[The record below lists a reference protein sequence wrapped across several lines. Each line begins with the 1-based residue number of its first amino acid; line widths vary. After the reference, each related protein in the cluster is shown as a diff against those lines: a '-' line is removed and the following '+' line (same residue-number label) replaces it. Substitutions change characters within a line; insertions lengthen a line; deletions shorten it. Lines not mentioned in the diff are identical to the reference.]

1 MEKESLPENKC
12 NATPEPQAVVE
23 AATPPEPQLPQ
34 ALLET
39 DLPLTLIRKEGARD
53 IYDLGEYN
61 LAIYT
66 DRATVFDAP
75 IEGGIPERGKCL
87 ARLAGHWLSKTR
99 AVIPNHLK
107 SALPSSAELKGY
119 LGEESTFELPD
130 NLVERCLIYKKTEPL
145 DITFEIWGYLTG
157 PAWKEYQSHGTVFG
171 HPQISGL
178 LESQSLPASV
188 FVGFEKSEDG
198 TRIQLSEEELNERL
212 GTKLL
217 EDIKTSVARI
227 YADLQRTL
235 RVSGKF
241 IVPHMS
247 LVFGNNRNKAVIAD
261 DILTPESA
269 CYWDMLHYR
278 VGNQYYN
285 YEMQTLKAWL
295 THTSWNHRGPLP
307 QIPPE
312 IMLQTIAKHRNLC
325 ERVTGKQTFA

>member
-1 MEKESLPENKC
+1 METESLPENEC
-12 NATPEPQAVVE
+12 NTA
-23 AATPPEPQLPQ
+23 PEPQLPQ

-39 DLPLTLIRKEGARD
+39 NLPFTLIRKDGARD

-61 LAIYT
+61 LAVYT

-87 ARLAGHWLSKTR
+87 ARLAAYWLAKTR
-99 AVIPNHLK
+99 PIIANHFK
-107 SALPSSAELKGY
+107 SALQNPDELKSY
-119 LGEESTFELPD
+119 LAEESSFDLPE

-145 DITFEIWGYLTG
+145 DIIFEIWGYLTG
-157 PAWKEYQSHGTVFG
+157 PAWKEYQDNGTVFG
-171 HPQISGL
+171 HPQINGL
-178 LESQSLPASV
+178 LQSQSLPASV
-188 FVGFEKSEDG
+188 FVAFEKSGDG
-198 TRIQLSEEELNERL
+198 TRKQLTDEELTERL

-217 EDIKTSVARI
+217 EDIKTSGARI
-227 YADLQRTL
+227 YTDLQRTL
-235 RVSGKF
+235 RVNGKF

-247 LVFGNNRNKAVIAD
+247 LVFGNNRSKAFIAD
-261 DILTPESA
+261 DMLTPESA
-269 CYWDMLHYR
+269 CYWDMTHYR
-278 VGNQYYN
+278 VGNPYYN

-295 THTSWNHRGPLP
+295 AHTSWNHRGPLP